1 MLVYGDGTRVENTEE
16 KIEGIRQGLA
26 GLGERRPGIE
36 LHAAITGLLIETG
49 ELEQGLLDDQ
59 LERIGRERPTPI
71 SQSAAQLT
79 RGVAEALLWSFRF
92 AGTIPVWEGR
102 RPAAA
107 PIVGVLAAQRAL
119 RKLETQRL
127 PETIAVTVPEGFAIY
142 GVYPETYMRA
152 AERLREEWAGV
163 LRVLGIRSIGTS
175 LSAVVAAAG
184 RGETSA
190 SVRPVGHPFSRTL
203 SIGERLSA
211 KLLVAADALGARRPL
226 FAVVDEG
233 PGLSGSSFGAVADW
247 LEERGVDPEMIVFF
261 PSHRGSLGPYASDR
275 HRQRW
280 ESARRYVFEFEE
292 LFAAAGSPWPLER
305 WVEDLTGPAE
315 EPLEDVGAGR
325 WRAHLFPQGGELPPA
340 HLQQERRKYL
350 LKAGGKRWLLKFAG
364 LGRYG
369 ETRREMAE
377 VLAKGGFIPPVAGLR
392 HGFLVG
398 AWLEGARPLPL
409 AGEVSREALLD
420 QVGRYIAFRARR
432 FPAGPARRGAT
443 PEKLLEMAVFNT
455 EKALGAEAAAAL
467 GVWRERLGSLAEKER
482 PVLTDNR
489 MHAWEWLVAPDGRI
503 WKTDALDH
511 HASNDL
517 VGAQDPAWDLAGAA
531 VELELSEE
539 ERGRLVEA
547 VQRSRRVQT
556 LPEQLAFYTL
566 AYLAFQMGFCE
577 LAAQALEGGDPAE
590 AAAMRK
596 RGTWYGERLRREL
609 LGDGDGR
616 PAKKRRAR

>member
-1 MLVYGDGTRVENTEE
+1 MLIYGDGTRVENTEE
-16 KIEGIRQGLA
+16 KLERVRAGLA
-26 GLGERRPGIE
+26 GLGEHRPGIA
-36 LHAAITGLLIETG
+36 LHAAITDLLIEAG

-71 SQSAAQLT
+71 AQGAAQLT
-79 RGVAEALLWSFRF
+79 HGVAEALLWSFRF

-102 RPAAA
+102 RAVTA

-119 RKLETQRL
+119 RKLESQRL
-127 PETIAVTVPEGFAIY
+127 PDTLQITVPEGYAFY
-142 GVYPETYMRA
+142 GLYPEAYMLA
-152 AERLREEWAGV
+152 TERLREDWAGV

-211 KLLVAADALGARRPL
+211 KLLVAADAVGARRPL
-226 FAVVDEG
+226 FAIVDEG

-261 PSHRGSLGPYASDR
+261 PSHRGPLGPYASEK
-275 HRQRW
+275 HRERW
-280 ESARRYVFEFEE
+280 ESSRRYVLEFEE
-292 LFAAAGSPWPLER
+292 LFASPGSPWPLER

-315 EPLEDVGAGR
+315 EPLEDLGAGR
-325 WRAHLFPQGGELPPA
+325 WRAHFYPEGGERPTA

-369 ETRREMAE
+369 EAKREMAE

-409 AGEVSREALLD
+409 AEVSRETLLD
-420 QVGRYIAFRARR
+420 QVARYIAFRARR
-432 FPAGPARRGAT
+432 FPAGPERRGAT

-455 EKALGAEAAAAL
+455 EKGLGAEAAAAL
-467 GVWRERLGSLAEKER
+467 EVWRERLGGLAEKER

-547 VQRSRRVQT
+547 VQKSRRVQT
-556 LPEQLAFYTL
+556 SPEQLAFYTL
-566 AYLAFQMGFCE
+566 AYLAFQMGSCE
-577 LAAQALEGGDPAE
+577 LAAQALEASDPGE

-596 RGTWYGERLRREL
+596 RGSWYGERLRREL
-609 LGDGDGR
+609 LGEPEGK
-616 PAKKRRAR
+616 PARKRRAR